1 MVSVMIESSAISL
14 SEKKFQNLLE
24 GDFESFSDLF
34 DEKGLMFY
42 PTGKVETKPELLQR
56 LESKRTV
63 FEKIDLT
70 KTIARLYQETAV
82 VHGEGMFTL
91 TLQGEELLEKLN
103 FIDVWVKKEEGWKL
117 VSSHFIKMV

>member
-1 MVSVMIESSAISL
+1 MVSLMIESSAISL
-14 SEKKFQNLLE
+14 SEKKFQNLIEVDL
-24 GDFESFSDLF
+24 ESFSDLF

-56 LESKRTV
+56 LESGRTV

-70 KTIARLYQETAV
+70 KTIARLYEGTAV
-82 VHGEGMFTL
+82 VHGEGKFTL
-91 TLQGEELLEKLN
+91 TLQGEELIENLN
-103 FIDVWVKKEEGWKL
+103 FIDVWVKKEEDWKL

>member
-82 VHGEGMFTL
+82 VYGEGMFTL

>member
-1 MVSVMIESSAISL
+1 MVSEMIESNAISL
-14 SEKKFQNLLE
+14 SEKKFQNLIE
-24 GDFESFSDLF
+24 KDFGSFSELF

-56 LESKRTV
+56 LESGRTV
-63 FEKIDLT
+63 FEKIYLT
-70 KTIARLYQETAV
+70 KTIARLFQDTAV

-91 TLQGEELLEKLN
+91 VLQGEELIETLN
-103 FIDVWVKKEEGWKL
+103 FIDVWVKKGEKWKL

>member
-1 MVSVMIESSAISL
+1 MVSLMIESSAISL
-14 SEKKFQNLLE
+14 SEKKFHHLIE
-24 GDFESFSDLF
+24 RDIESFSSMF

-56 LESKRTV
+56 LASGRTV
-63 FEKIDLT
+63 FEKIDLA
-70 KTIARLYQETAV
+70 KTIARLYEGTAV

-91 TLQGEELLEKLN
+91 MLQGERIIEKLN
-103 FIDVWVKKEEGWKL
+103 FIDVWVKKEEEWKL

>member
-1 MVSVMIESSAISL
+1 MIESSAISL
-14 SEKKFQNLLE
+14 SEKKFHHLIE
-24 GDFESFSDLF
+24 RDIESFSSMF

-56 LESKRTV
+56 LASGRTV
-63 FEKIDLT
+63 FEKIDLA
-70 KTIARLYQETAV
+70 KTIARLYEETAV

-91 TLQGEELLEKLN
+91 MLQGERIIENLN
-103 FIDVWVKKEEGWKL
+103 FIDVWVKKEEEWKL

>member
-1 MVSVMIESSAISL
+1 M
-14 SEKKFQNLLE
+14 E

-56 LESKRTV
+56 LASKRTV
-63 FEKIDLT
+63 FEKIDLS

-82 VHGEGMFTL
+82 VHGEGMFTII
-91 TLQGEELLEKLN
+91 LQGEELIEKLN
-103 FIDVWVKKEEGWKL
+103 FIDVWVKKEEEWKL

>member
-1 MVSVMIESSAISL
+1 MVSAMIESSAISL
-14 SEKKFQNLLE
+14 SEKKFQHLME

-56 LESKRTV
+56 LASKRTV
-63 FEKIDLT
+63 FEKIDLS

-82 VHGEGMFTL
+82 VHGEGMFTII
-91 TLQGEELLEKLN
+91 LQGEELIENLN
-103 FIDVWVKKEEGWKL
+103 FIDVWVKKEEEWKL
-117 VSSHFIKMV
+117 VSSHFIKML

>member
-1 MVSVMIESSAISL
+1 MVSAMIESSAISL

-63 FEKIDLT
+63 FEKILLT

-82 VHGEGMFTL
+82 VHGEGLFTL
-91 TLQGEELLEKLN
+91 KLQGEELVENLN
-103 FIDVWVKKEEGWKL
+103 FIDVWVKKEEEWKL

>member
-1 MVSVMIESSAISL
+1 MVSTMIESSAISL
-14 SEKKFQNLLE
+14 SEKKFQNLIEVDL
-24 GDFESFSDLF
+24 ESFSDLF

-56 LESKRTV
+56 LESGRTV

-70 KTIARLYQETAV
+70 KTIARLYEGTAV
-82 VHGEGMFTL
+82 VHGEGKFTL
-91 TLQGEELLEKLN
+91 TLQGEVLIENLN
-103 FIDVWVKKEEGWKL
+103 FIDVWVKKEEDWKL